1 MVLEHTVSRYSAY
14 FRGWCQAFGEH
25 EAFFDE
31 GSEINWLRADDQ
43 IGLVLTDEVRRLFY
57 KQLLGDKSAILHLSK
72 THVQLATS
80 SYLLKEQKDIEGM
93 GALMA
98 LLRRDAPTHLY
109 LTYHLLYP
117 QGTRILT
124 FSKKSPL
131 LIIYKEMQPL
141 KVIVL

>member
-1 MVLEHTVSRYSAY
+1 MVLERTVSRYSAY
-14 FRGWCQAFGEH
+14 FRGWCQSFGEH
-25 EAFFDE
+25 EESFDQD
-31 GSEINWLRADDQ
+31 SEINWLRADDQ
-43 IGLVLTDEVRRLFY
+43 VGIVLTDEFKRLFY
-57 KQLLGDKSAILHLSK
+57 KKLLGGNSPTLRLSK
-72 THVQLATS
+72 THVELGDS
-80 SYLLKEQKDIEGM
+80 SYPLEEQRDIEGM

-98 LLRRDAPTHLY
+98 LLRRDEPTHLY

-141 KVIVL
+141 KVVVL